1 MILKSTIP
9 VSDRSLV
16 VKLGGSLYNRV
27 PDLVRVL
34 LASGRPLLIVPG
46 GGLFA
51 DSIRQ
56 SQVDEDSAHWM
67 AIAAMD
73 QFGWFIA
80 SHGIKVSGFL
90 KKPDQPIVFL
100 PYCCMRQHD
109 PLPHSWD
116 ITSDSIAA
124 WVADSLGMD
133 LLLLKQVDGIIKDG
147 ALLETIS
154 APVETDV
161 VDPCFI
167 PFILE
172 KKIKASIVSG
182 SRVERVEKFLRD
194 EPVSGT
200 RIGTTF

>member
-1 MILKSTIP
+1 
-9 VSDRSLV
+9 
-16 VKLGGSLYNRV
+16 
-27 PDLVRVL
+27 
-34 LASGRPLLIVPG
+34 
-46 GGLFA
+46 
-51 DSIRQ
+51 
-56 SQVDEDSAHWM
+56 
-67 AIAAMD
+67 
-73 QFGWFIA
+73 
-80 SHGIKVSGFL
+80 
-90 KKPDQPIVFL
+90 
-100 PYCCMRQHD
+100 
-109 PLPHSWD
+109 
-116 ITSDSIAA
+116 
-124 WVADSLGMD
+124 MD